1 MSYEIRNLHIEPDSP
16 EGQGLEA
23 IIARDQVT
31 PEEAVRKLLR
41 EASPKRN
48 AAQRM
53 IGLFSSAE
61 DAAIMD
67 EAIRLNEE
75 SRKTPTTRD
84 IGL

>member
-1 MSYEIRNLHIEPDSP
+1 MSYVIRNLHIEPDSP

-23 IIARDQVT
+23 IIARDHVT

-48 AAQRM
+48 SALRM
-53 IGLFSSAE
+53 IGLFSGAE

-67 EAIRLNEE
+67 EVIRLNQE
-75 SRKTPTTRD
+75 SRTTPSSRD
-84 IGL
+84 IGI